1 MNFKEFLSESYGTFI
16 NKEPDVPQDQV
27 IRLVNQYL
35 QKELTGT
42 FESPDDAFFKIRKIL
57 LRFFIELPPVYDLD
71 TEGDEMVF
79 YLKEFQ
85 RTNNHSAID
94 AYLYVLYYLT
104 DDGRYDFYAEVT
116 DEENI
121 EKFIEE
127 GEELPE
133 EEI

>member
-16 NKEPDVPQDQV
+16 NQEPDVPQEQV
-27 IRLVNQYL
+27 IRLANQYL
-35 QKELTGT
+35 QKELAGE
-42 FESPDDAFFKIRKIL
+42 FESPDEAFFKIRKVLI
-57 LRFFIELPPVYDLD
+57 RFFIELPPVYDLD
-71 TEGDEMVF
+71 KEGDEVVF

-85 RTNNHSAID
+85 RTNNHNAID

-104 DDGRYDFYAEVT
+104 DDGRYDFYAEIT

-121 EKFIEE
+121 EKFIED

>member
-16 NKEPDVPQDQV
+16 NQEPDVPQEQV
-27 IRLVNQYL
+27 IRLANQYL

-42 FESPDDAFFKIRKIL
+42 FESPDEAFFKIRKIL
-57 LRFFIELPPVYDLD
+57 IRFFIELPPVYDLD
-71 TEGDEMVF
+71 KEGDEVVF

-85 RTNNHSAID
+85 RTNNHNAID

-104 DDGRYDFYAEVT
+104 DDDRYDFYAEIT
-116 DEENI
+116 DEDNI

>member
-1 MNFKEFLSESYGTFI
+1 MTFRNFLSESYGTFV
-16 NKEPDVPQDQV
+16 NQEPDVPQDQV
-27 IRLVNQYL
+27 IRLANQYL
-35 QKELTGT
+35 EKELAGT
-42 FESPDDAFFKIRKIL
+42 FESPDEAVFKIRKIL

-71 TEGDEMVF
+71 EDGDEMVF

-85 RTNNHSAID
+85 RTNNHNAID

-104 DDGRYDFYAEVT
+104 DDNRYDFYAEIT

-121 EKFIEE
+121 EKFIED

>member
-16 NKEPDVPQDQV
+16 NQEPDVPQDQV
-27 IRLVNQYL
+27 IRLANQYL
-35 QKELTGT
+35 QKELITT
-42 FESPDDAFFKIRKIL
+42 FESPDEAFFKIRKIL

-71 TEGDEMVF
+71 EEGDELVF

-85 RTNNHSAID
+85 RTNNHNAID

-104 DDGRYDFYAEVT
+104 DDDRYDFYAEIT
-116 DEENI
+116 DKENI
-121 EKFIEE
+121 EKFIED

>member
-16 NKEPDVPQDQV
+16 NQEPDVPQDQV
-27 IRLVNQYL
+27 IRLANQYL
-35 QKELTGT
+35 QKELTAT
-42 FESPDDAFFKIRKIL
+42 FESPDEAFFKIRKIL

-71 TEGDEMVF
+71 EEGDELVF

-85 RTNNHSAID
+85 RTNNHNAID

-104 DDGRYDFYAEVT
+104 DDDRYDFYAEIT
-116 DEENI
+116 DKENI
-121 EKFIEE
+121 EKFIED

>member
-16 NKEPDVPQDQV
+16 NQEPDVPQEQV
-27 IRLVNQYL
+27 IRLANQYL
-35 QKELTGT
+35 QKELNGS
-42 FESPDDAFFKIRKIL
+42 FESPDEAFFKIRKIL
-57 LRFFIELPPVYDLD
+57 IRFFIELPPVYDLD
-71 TEGDEMVF
+71 EEGDELVF

-85 RTNNHSAID
+85 RTNNHNAID

-104 DDGRYDFYAEVT
+104 DDGQYDFYAEIT

-121 EKFIEE
+121 EKFIED

>member
-16 NKEPDVPQDQV
+16 NQEPDVSQDQV
-27 IRLVNQYL
+27 VRLANQYL
-35 QKELTGT
+35 QKELTTT
-42 FESPDDAFFKIRKIL
+42 FESPDEAFFKIRKIL

-71 TEGDEMVF
+71 EEGDELVF

-85 RTNNHSAID
+85 RTNNHNAID

-104 DDGRYDFYAEVT
+104 DDDRYDFYAEIT
-116 DEENI
+116 DKENI
-121 EKFIEE
+121 EKFIED

>member
-16 NKEPDVPQDQV
+16 NQEPDVPQDQV
-27 IRLVNQYL
+27 IRLANQYL
-35 QKELTGT
+35 QKELTAT
-42 FESPDDAFFKIRKIL
+42 FESPDEAFFKIRKIL
-57 LRFFIELPPVYDLD
+57 FRFFIELPPVYDLD
-71 TEGDEMVF
+71 EEGDELVF

-85 RTNNHSAID
+85 RTNNHNAID

-104 DDGRYDFYAEVT
+104 DDDRYDFYAEIT
-116 DEENI
+116 DKENI
-121 EKFIEE
+121 EKFIED

>member
-16 NKEPDVPQDQV
+16 NKESDVSQDQV
-27 IRLVNQYL
+27 IRLANQYL
-35 QKELTGT
+35 QKELSGT
-42 FESPDDAFFKIRKIL
+42 FESPDQAFFKIRKIL

-71 TEGDEMVF
+71 EEGDELIF

-85 RTNNHSAID
+85 RTNNHNAID

-104 DDGRYDFYAEVT
+104 DDDRYDFYAEIT
-116 DEENI
+116 DKENI
-121 EKFIEE
+121 EKFIED

-133 EEI
+133 EEN